1 MTQKNTKTIPAG
13 YKQTEIGVIPV
24 DWDVKKLDDI
34 FNISA
39 GRDFVKSDYSEI
51 QDEGHKYP
59 IYSNSLENKGLY
71 GYTKIARHKK
81 DCITITARGTIGHSN
96 KRYTNFDA
104 IGRLLILD
112 PKAKLDGFFISEY
125 LNNKVTFSIE
135 STGVPQLTA
144 PQASKYLIAFPDANE
159 QAAIATVLSNTD
171 TLIEK
176 LEKLITKKKALRQ
189 GTAQQLLTEKK
200 HLPGFSGKWE
210 LKKLGELL
218 EYEQPTNY
226 IVKNTEYSEKNNIP
240 VLTAGKSFILGYTD
254 ENFGIFKKL
263 PVIIFDDFTTAA
275 QFVNFSF
282 KVKSSAMKILKPRR
296 EDVNLRFVY
305 EKMKLIDFKLGD
317 HKRYWISEYQNI
329 EIKIPKSEEQTAIAT
344 VLFDMNNEIE
354 KLENKLNKYRQIK
367 IGMMQQLL
375 TGKIRLNK
383 D

>member
-254 ENFGIFKKL
+254 ENFGI
-263 PVIIFDDFTTAA
+263 
-275 QFVNFSF
+275 
-282 KVKSSAMKILKPRR
+282 LK
-296 EDVNLRFVY
+296 NYL
-305 EKMKLIDFKLGD
+305 
-317 HKRYWISEYQNI
+317 
-329 EIKIPKSEEQTAIAT
+329 
-344 VLFDMNNEIE
+344 
-354 KLENKLNKYRQIK
+354 
-367 IGMMQQLL
+367 
-375 TGKIRLNK
+375 
-383 D
+383 